1 MRISDWSSDVC
12 SSDLAGGRLLSR
24 KTGEI
29 IPVPIIFSRVGFA
42 EIPAPRAVRGLGRR
56 PIASRATPFPVAQ
69 PHLRCA
75 ALPIIGAQTGRT
87 PVIAAGRWAHDGER
101 KRVVWGTRWCVR
113 VIPGGPANIKTTTE
127 REKTKS

>member
-29 IPVPIIFSRVGFA
+29 IPVPMIFSRVGFA
-42 EIPAPRAVRGLGRR
+42 EIPALMAVRGLGRR
-56 PIASRATPFPVAQ
+56 PIASLATPFPVAQ

-75 ALPIIGAQTGRT
+75 ALPIIGAPAGKT
-87 PVIAAGRWAHDGER
+87 PVIAAGSSSHDGKLVPLTLFR
-101 KRVVWGTRWCVR
+101 
-113 VIPGGPANIKTTTE
+113 
-127 REKTKS
+127 